1 MPVCTRTPLRRR
13 TLVAAA
19 ALLFMATA
27 CADGPRTVHIGSDN
41 CDHCHMTISQEAFAA
56 QLITDRGR
64 AYLFDSVE
72 CMAEFLSQGE
82 TVTRDQVRSLWVTD
96 FAAPGSWVR
105 AEDATYLRSEQLR
118 SPMGMGL
125 SAYATDEGSRES
137 RSEFGGEMMDWEQV
151 LRLVAESPV
160 RGMGRS
166 HAH

>member
-1 MPVCTRTPLRRR
+1 MRPLPLLARSRR
-13 TLVAAA
+13 TLAVAMALLLVAACGDA
-19 ALLFMATA
+19 
-27 CADGPRTVHIGSDN
+27 PRTVHIGSDN

-72 CMAEFLSQGE
+72 CMAEFLNEGE

-96 FAAPGSWVR
+96 FAEPGSWVR
-105 AEDATYLRSEQLR
+105 AEDARYLRSDELR

-125 SAYATDEGSRES
+125 SAYATDEGAGES
-137 RSEFGGEMMDWEQV
+137 RSEFGGELMDWEQV
-151 LRLVAESPV
+151 LRLVEENPV